1 MAISQT
7 ETFAAPRS
15 KYGLPGYLRLQ
26 HKVLIA
32 LLTLMMVLLMVFIG
46 VSRWGLQRSLGDY
59 VAEIELSRMDWLIDK
74 LEQDYAEHGGWQFLG
89 ENPEAWDLLQL
100 VGRPRLRGQRR
111 PGDIPPMPPFAF
123 QAAPNLR
130 GASAGSS
137 AFPMPPP
144 LGLPPDGF
152 FPPPLDGLDA
162 PRPPPDSVY
171 ERMALLNADANARLA
186 GSHVAIAGTV
196 KRALQHN
203 NKVIAYLAIAPMKSM
218 SSEAGRAFISEQLS
232 FIVVTGC
239 IGGVLALTFSW
250 VLAKRWLTPIH
261 ALMAGAQALTQG
273 KLDAQVPVH
282 GHDELAQLT
291 LTFNAMARRL
301 AETQESHQRWL
312 SDVAHEL
319 RTPLTVMRGEIEAML
334 DGVRLPTAQ
343 TGQRLHRQVLR
354 LTQLVD
360 DLRMSMADQAAFEDR
375 LVPGVRPLEVL
386 MDALTMMQGRFQDV
400 GIQVDV
406 AYVVSAMSKHP
417 EWTMA
422 AVADRLHQVF
432 INLLGNSL
440 QYTNPGGQLKITV
453 QEQPIGHL
461 HICLEDSAPA
471 PSAHDMPHLFERLYR
486 ADTSRNR
493 PQGGSGLGLAI
504 CKTIVE
510 GHGGSISAALS
521 PLGGL
526 RIDLVLPLQTT
537 VTEDTHATA

>member
-1 MAISQT
+1 
-7 ETFAAPRS
+7 
-15 KYGLPGYLRLQ
+15 
-26 HKVLIA
+26 
-32 LLTLMMVLLMVFIG
+32 
-46 VSRWGLQRSLGDY
+46 
-59 VAEIELSRMDWLIDK
+59 
-74 LEQDYAEHGGWQFLG
+74 
-89 ENPEAWDLLQL
+89 
-100 VGRPRLRGQRR
+100 
-111 PGDIPPMPPFAF
+111 
-123 QAAPNLR
+123 
-130 GASAGSS
+130 
-137 AFPMPPP
+137 
-144 LGLPPDGF
+144 LGLPPDGLLPPPL
-152 FPPPLDGLDA
+152 PPPLDGADA

-171 ERMALLNADANARLA
+171 ERMALLNADASARLA

-196 KRALQHN
+196 KRALRYN
-203 NKVIAYLAIAPMKSM
+203 SKVIAYLAIAPMKSM

-239 IGGVLALTFSW
+239 IGGILALTFSW
-250 VLAKRWLTPIH
+250 VLAQRWLTPIR

-282 GHDELAQLT
+282 GHDELAELT

-354 LTQLVD
+354 LTQLVE
-360 DLRMSMADQAAFEDR
+360 DLRMSMADQAAFQGR
-375 LVPGVRPLEVL
+375 RVLGVRPLDVL
-386 MDALTMMQGRFQDV
+386 METMTMMQGRFQDV

-406 AYVVSAMSKHP
+406 ACVVSAMSKHP

-432 INLLGNSL
+432 INLLENSL
-440 QYTNPGGQLKITV
+440 QYTNPGGQLKIAV

-471 PSAHDMPHLFERLYR
+471 PGAHDMPHLFERLYR

-493 PQGGSGLGLAI
+493 HQGGSGLGLAI

-521 PLGGL
+521 SLGGL